1 MDDNE
6 KVFLK
11 ECYICETNKYDALN
25 DKVWGHLKVS
35 KQVELNYCEKK
46 DKDKVFILAKITGV
60 KEPKTIGAL
69 SKEDSESLIKYVE
82 KGWGNIIFE
91 AVISKADIDADENKR
106 FCVAI
111 FVLPASPTKK
121 KK

>member
-1 MDDNE
+1 MDNKE

-25 DKVWGHLKVS
+25 KKVWEKLKVPE
-35 KQVELNYCEKK
+35 QVELSYLEKK
-46 DKDKVFILAKITGV
+46 DKDKVFIQTKIKGE
-60 KEPKTIGAL
+60 KGIKTIGTL

-82 KGWGNIIFE
+82 NGWGNVIYE
-91 AVISKADIDADENKR
+91 AVISKVDDKADENKR

-111 FVLPASPTKK
+111 FILAAPKRK
-121 KK
+121 